1 LALLFHEKIGLGT
14 VALDTQNMKNNYRIL
29 SILLVL
35 ACLSACGGSG
45 SGRNPTSTAV
55 VDSAMDSHGAM
66 CVLESPLNTIGDSPV
81 MAVNGTTFTMDHQ
94 PDAPGALEL
103 PISNPGPQPAGA
115 CTGNTSYRFG
125 SGIYDTTGPIGGSPT
140 GHSDLVGHVLPPQVP
155 NGIHTRLYAR
165 AFAIESP
172 CNGKR
177 VMFVSDDH
185 GFPSA
190 LLRQEI
196 IKAIEE
202 DPVLSKSYGSD
213 NFMLSSTHTHA
224 GTGGFGDGAV
234 LPALPSGTPQTIDDV
249 YALALGS
256 GGGVNY
262 FDSDNFQIL
271 VTGIVEAARRAHANL
286 EAHVNPEIIRMSVG
300 ELLNANHNRDPLAYR
315 QNSPLERARYLNENG
330 NEIRV
335 NKRFVQLDF
344 VRKNRSAVGVLNWFG
359 VHPTAMGNHNRL
371 ISSDTKGY
379 ASLGFEKLMGTVYE
393 ADSGSADNFVAAFAQ
408 TDEGDAVVDLFV
420 FDPDVNGSDAPG
432 AGVPYRNRYGTD
444 DPYEFSDPGFALGSQ
459 KAVEAFG
466 TKELAQALR
475 QFGQGDTISGPVD
488 YRAFWVDMSSITIDD
503 PVVRDN
509 IEFSDLPAALYAD
522 SPKTTCS
529 SGAGLGFLAGAPN
542 GFGMIAAGNA
552 CIASAPEPYLDDARN
567 HYNGL
572 FNGPNY
578 FTVYADNTPTMV
590 PIPSV
595 LIADTVAPVLC
606 LRAMVDPAI
615 ACHKEKPV
623 VTEYP
628 SYLAPFQIFR
638 VGNLAILGLPWEIT
652 TMAARRLRQT
662 VLDALAPVGVD
673 TVVIAGLSN
682 GYLSY
687 LTTREEYSAQMYEGG
702 STVYG
707 PWQLAAVQQESRRL
721 ALSLANEQP
730 APQGPDPETFS
741 TGDPAPITTDQ
752 PADFG
757 KLLVDA
763 KPDYQQGD
771 TVDVSWQ
778 AGYPGND
785 PKTMSSYLYV
795 ERQNAQG
802 RWDIVATDRD
812 PELVFVWHW
821 SQNPILVAQHTVD
834 LSTAQAMWKIP
845 NNTPAGTYR
854 IRHEGVYRL
863 DASQEPEPYTGT
875 TNIFKV
881 VGNPAICP

>member
-1 LALLFHEKIGLGT
+1 MNTHKLTRSWSPGRLFAAVLLIT
-14 VALDTQNMKNNYRIL
+14 L
-29 SILLVL
+29 SG
-35 ACLSACGGSG
+35 CGGGHSSPDG
-45 SGRNPTSTAV
+45 PGTAV
-55 VDSAMDSHGAM
+55 DNSGNSANEQSVGDGIDSSRAM
-66 CVLESPLNTIGDSPV
+66 CVLESPLNDIGASAV
-81 MAVNGTTFTMDHQ
+81 MAVNGTVYTNDHQ
-94 PDAPGALEL
+94 PDASGPLEL
-103 PISNPGPQPAGA
+103 PIANPGPQPAGA
-115 CTGNTSYRFG
+115 CNGNSSYRFG

-177 VMFVSDDH
+177 VMFISDDH

-196 IKAIEE
+196 INTIAE
-202 DPVLSKSYGSD
+202 DPVLSKFYDSD

-234 LPALPSGTPQTIDDV
+234 LPATPDGTPQTISDI
-249 YALALGS
+249 YALAIGQGGS
-256 GGGVNY
+256 VNY
-262 FDSDNFQIL
+262 FDSDNFRII
-271 VTGIVEAARRAHANL
+271 VSGIVEAARRAHANI
-286 EAHVNPEIIRMSVG
+286 EAHTDPEAIRMSIG
-300 ELLNANHNRDPLAYR
+300 ELLNANRNRDPLAYR
-315 QNSPLERARYLNENG
+315 QNSPSERARYVDANG
-330 NEIRV
+330 NEV
-335 NKRFVQLDF
+335 NVDKRFVQLDF
-344 VRKNRSAVGVLNWFG
+344 VRSSGSAVGVLNWFG

-371 ISSDTKGY
+371 VSSDTKGY

-432 AGVPYRNRYGTD
+432 DGVPYRNRFGTD
-444 DPYEFSDPGFALGSQ
+444 DPYEFSDPGYALGSQ

-466 TKELAQALR
+466 TKELAQALQ
-475 QFGQGDTISGPVD
+475 QFGQGDTISGPID
-488 YRAFWVDMSSITIDD
+488 YRAFWVDMSAITIDD
-503 PVVRDN
+503 PVVLDGLSFADR
-509 IEFSDLPAALYAD
+509 PAALYAD
-522 SPKTTCS
+522 NPKTTCS

-542 GFGMIAAGNA
+542 GFGVIAAGNA

-572 FNGPNY
+572 FNGPGY
-578 FTVYADNTPTMV
+578 FAVFTGNMPSTVPVDG
-590 PIPSV
+590 V
-595 LIADTVAPVLC
+595 LIADTAAPVLC
-606 LRAMVDPAI
+606 QRATIDPEI

-623 VTEYP
+623 VADYP
-628 SYLAPFQIFR
+628 SFLAPFQIFR
-638 VGNLAILGLPWEIT
+638 VGNLAVLGLPWEVT

-673 TVVIAGLSN
+673 TVVIAGMSN

-721 ALSLANEQP
+721 ALSLANGQP
-730 APQGPDPETFS
+730 APQGPVPETLS

-757 KLLVDA
+757 NLLIDA
-763 KPDYQQGD
+763 NPEYQQGD

-785 PKTMSSYLYV
+785 PKIMSSYLYA
-795 ERQNAQG
+795 ERRDAQG
-802 RWDIVATDRD
+802 GWDVVATDKD

-821 SQNPILVAQHTVD
+821 SQDPALVAQHTVD
-834 LSTAQAMWKIP
+834 SSTAQAIWTIP
-845 NNTPAGTYR
+845 NNAPAGMYR
-854 IRHEGVYRL
+854 IRHEGVSRL
-863 DASQEPEPYTGT
+863 DANQEPEPYTGIT
-875 TNIFKV
+875 STFNIA
-881 VGNPAICP
+881 GNPSTCP